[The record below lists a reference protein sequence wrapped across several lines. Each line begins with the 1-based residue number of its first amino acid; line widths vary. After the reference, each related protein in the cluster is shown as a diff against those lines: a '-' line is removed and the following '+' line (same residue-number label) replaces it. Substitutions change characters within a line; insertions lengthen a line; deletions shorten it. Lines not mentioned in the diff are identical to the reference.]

1 MRSALVLLASLMV
14 QPAVLAQQF
23 DYLVTR
29 CRIIDGTGN
38 PWFRA
43 DVGIRE
49 GRIAAIG
56 DLSRTDAQQILD
68 GRDRILAPGFIDV
81 HTHIENGIETN
92 PRADN
97 FLLDGVTTV
106 ITGNCGASRI
116 DLDSWFA
123 ELQSLG
129 LGINVATLVGHNSV
143 RRQVMGLADRAAS
156 GEEMQQ
162 MRRLVER
169 AMKAGAV
176 GFSTGLLYIPG
187 TYADTE
193 EVEALAQVAARL
205 GGVYASHI
213 RNQGPKLSESILEA
227 AQIGQRNRMPV
238 QISHLKVKGKNRWGT
253 IGDTLQMIE
262 GLRKEGLEITVDAY
276 PYPRASSS
284 LGIYLP
290 SWALADGP
298 EAILT
303 RLRDPDT
310 RRKIIEGMKELL
322 AVQGFTDYSFA
333 TVAGFKADP
342 SLEGKT
348 ISEINRLRGRE
359 SSLSAERETVLE
371 MMEQGGASMIYHYMS
386 QDDVDTIYR
395 YSSTAIASDGGVPTP
410 GVGKPHPRSYGTNAR
425 VFAEYVRERGV
436 LTLEEAVRRM
446 TSLPAQVFGLGDRGL
461 VRQGM
466 RADLVLFDPAS
477 VQDTAT
483 FAEPHQYSRGFDFVW
498 VNGVAAVA
506 KGRITDQ
513 RAGQV
518 VRRQ

>member
-1 MRSALVLLASLMV
+1 MRLALVLLASLLV
-14 QPAVLAQQF
+14 HPAVPAQPF
-23 DYLVTR
+23 DYLVTN
-29 CRIIDGTGN
+29 CRILDGTGN

-49 GRIAAIG
+49 GRIAVIG
-56 DLSRTDAQQILD
+56 NLSGRDAQQTLD

-81 HTHIENGIETN
+81 HTHVEDTIERH

-106 ITGNCGASRI
+106 VTGNCGTSRI

-123 ELQSLG
+123 ELQGLG

-143 RRQVMGLADRAAS
+143 RSEVMGLADRAAS
-156 GEEMQQ
+156 GEQIQEMH
-162 MRRLVER
+162 RLVER

-187 TYADTE
+187 SYADTE
-193 EVEALAQVAARL
+193 EVEALAQVAARF

-213 RNQGPKLSESILEA
+213 RNQGPKLGESILEA
-227 AQIGQRNRMPV
+227 AQIGRRSRMPV

-253 IGDTLQMIE
+253 IGDTLRMIE

-290 SWALADGP
+290 NWALADGR

-303 RLRDPDT
+303 RLRDRDT

-322 AVQGFTDYSFA
+322 SVQGFTDYSFA
-333 TVAGFKADP
+333 TVASFKADP

-359 SSLSAERETVLE
+359 STLSAERETVLE
-371 MMEQGGASMIYHYMS
+371 MMEQGGATMIYHYMS

-395 YSSTAIASDGGVPTP
+395 YSSTAVASDGGIVTP

-425 VFAEYVRERGV
+425 VFAEYVRGRGI

-446 TSLPAQVFGLGDRGL
+446 TSLPAQVFGLEDRGL

-483 FAEPHQYSRGFDFVW
+483 FPEPHQYSRGFDFVW
-498 VNGVAAVA
+498 VNGVPAVA

-518 VRRQ
+518 VRHQ

>member
-359 SSLSAERETVLE
+359 SSLSAEREP
-371 MMEQGGASMIYHYMS
+371 SW
-386 QDDVDTIYR
+386 
-395 YSSTAIASDGGVPTP
+395 
-410 GVGKPHPRSYGTNAR
+410 K
-425 VFAEYVRERGV
+425 
-436 LTLEEAVRRM
+436 
-446 TSLPAQVFGLGDRGL
+446 
-461 VRQGM
+461 
-466 RADLVLFDPAS
+466 
-477 VQDTAT
+477 
-483 FAEPHQYSRGFDFVW
+483 
-498 VNGVAAVA
+498 
-506 KGRITDQ
+506 
-513 RAGQV
+513 
-518 VRRQ
+518 

>member
-1 MRSALVLLASLMV
+1 MRLALVLFASLMV
-14 QPAVLAQQF
+14 HPAVLAQEF
-23 DYLVTR
+23 DYLVTK

-56 DLSRTDAQQILD
+56 NLSSRAAQQFLD

-81 HTHIENGIETN
+81 HTHIENAVEKN

-106 ITGNCGASRI
+106 VTGNCGASKI
-116 DLDSWFA
+116 DLDFWFA
-123 ELQSLG
+123 ELQGLG
-129 LGINVATLVGHNSV
+129 LGINVATLVGHNAV
-143 RRQVMGLADRAAS
+143 RRQVVGLADRAAS
-156 GEEMQQ
+156 DEEIQE
-162 MRRLVER
+162 MRRLVES

-187 TYADTE
+187 TYAGTE
-193 EVEALAQVAARL
+193 EVEALAQVAARF

-213 RNQGPKLSESILEA
+213 RNQGPRLDESILEA
-227 AQIGQRNRMPV
+227 AQIGRRNRMPV

-253 IGDTLQMIE
+253 IGDTLRLIE

-290 SWALADGP
+290 SWALAGSP
-298 EAILT
+298 EAVLA
-303 RLRDPDT
+303 RLRDQDT

-333 TVAGFKADP
+333 TVASFKADP

-359 SSLSAERETVLE
+359 STLSAERDTVLE
-371 MMEQGGASMIYHYMS
+371 MLEQGGASMIYHYMS

-395 YSSTAIASDGGVPTP
+395 YAGTAVASDGGIITP
-410 GVGKPHPRSYGTNAR
+410 GIGKPHPRSYGTNAR
-425 VFAEYVRERGV
+425 VFAEYVRERGI

-446 TSLPAQVFGLGDRGL
+446 TSLPAQVFGLEDRGL

-477 VQDTAT
+477 VQDTAS
-483 FAEPHQYSRGFDFVW
+483 FPEPHQYSLGFDFVW
-498 VNGVAAVA
+498 VNGVPAVSE
-506 KGRITDQ
+506 GFITDQ
-513 RAGQV
+513 PAGQV
-518 VRRQ
+518 VQRQ